1 MPIALLC
8 TPTSPPRGIDP
19 RRLTAL
25 HALSAGAMMALTGLA
40 PSVLHIPVPYPS
52 LLTVAAALGLFILG
66 GLALRR
72 WRPAWPTAPTAL
84 HLAVDLLA
92 WGLFI
97 ALTGGATNPL
107 VSLMLPLVA
116 IAAAALPERQAWA
129 LGGLAV
135 VIYSLL
141 WRFFLPLPIQDES
154 LAVHLHLAGMWAT
167 FAVSMAVTVWFLSRM
182 TRAVRSRDQALAA
195 ARERALRDDW
205 VVSLGTLAAGAAH
218 DLSTPLATLG
228 TLIGEHLD
236 DPAIQGDLRADLE
249 LAAVQ
254 VRTCKRALNE
264 LTARA
269 GSPRAEGGATLVA
282 STQPVDVWLR
292 GLAES
297 WVTLHPAA
305 DIALDLAPELVT
317 RGVPQDLALDRAIH
331 NLVDNAVLACPQG
344 VEVKAGIE
352 GARLWVRIAD
362 QGPGIQADNGGS
374 KAAHGLGI
382 GLLLARGAVERLGGE
397 LTLSPRPGG
406 GTWASLRLPLAGLEG
421 MG

>member
-1 MPIALLC
+1 MPIAPLC
-8 TPTSPPRGIDP
+8 SPTNPPRGIDP
-19 RRLTAL
+19 KRLTAL
-25 HALSAGAMMALTGLA
+25 HALSAGAMVVITGLT
-40 PSVLHIPVPYPS
+40 PPLLHIPLPYPS
-52 LLTVAAALGLFILG
+52 LLSVAATLGLFILG
-66 GLALRR
+66 GLALRHR
-72 WRPAWPTAPTAL
+72 RPAWPTAPAAL
-84 HLAVDLLA
+84 HLAVNLLA
-92 WGLFI
+92 WGGFI

-167 FAVSMAVTVWFLSRM
+167 FVVSVAVTVWFLSRM
-182 TRAVRSRDQALAA
+182 TRAVQSRDQALAA

-236 DPAIQGDLRADLE
+236 DPAIQGDLRVDLE

-269 GSPRAEGGATLVA
+269 GSPRAEGGGAAVA
-282 STQPVDVWLR
+282 STRSVDAWLR
-292 GLAES
+292 SLAES
-297 WVTLHPAA
+297 WAILHPAA
-305 DIALDLAPELVT
+305 DIALDLAPELA
-317 RGVPQDLALDRAIH
+317 GCHAPQDLALDRAIH

-344 VEVKAGIE
+344 VEVKARLE
-352 GARLWVRIAD
+352 GLRLWVRITD
-362 QGPGIQADNGGS
+362 QGPGFRVDGERS
-374 KAAHGLGI
+374 EAAHGLGI

-397 LTLSPRPGG
+397 LTLNSHPGG
-406 GTWASLRLPLAGLEG
+406 GTWATLGLPLAGLG
-421 MG
+421 RTG